1 MRTTTFGTMSGTSD
15 TLRGWVREAI
25 ECDDRRHSMP
35 HEHTA
40 ALAGGIGLILS
51 ALIVPGRT
59 AGVLQAAAGGGLL
72 LGAGGGRAGVPQGSG
87 AEGARPATELD
98 DNTDSATTNTT
109 NTTNTTTTGVPTATR
124 GTNEMG
130 M

>member
-1 MRTTTFGTMSGTSD
+1 MRTTTFGTMSGTSSD

-59 AGVLQAAAGGGLL
+59 AAVLQAAAGGALL
-72 LGAGGGRAGVPQGSG
+72 LRAAAGRDGIRKWSG

-98 DNTDSATTNTT
+98 DNTDSATTANTT
-109 NTTNTTTTGVPTATR
+109 TTTTGVPTATR

>member
-1 MRTTTFGTMSGTSD
+1 MRTTTFGTMSGTTSD

-59 AGVLQAAAGGGLL
+59 AAVLQAAAGGALL
-72 LGAGGGRAGVPQGSG
+72 LRAAAGRDGIRKWSG

-98 DNTDSATTNTT
+98 DNTDSATTANTT
-109 NTTNTTTTGVPTATR
+109 TTTTGVPTATR

>member
-59 AGVLQAAAGGGLL
+59 AAVLQAAAGGALL
-72 LGAGGGRAGVPQGSG
+72 LRAAAGRDGIRKWSG
-87 AEGARPATELD
+87 AEGARPATETD
-98 DNTDSATTNTT
+98 DSNTDSSS
-109 NTTNTTTTGVPTATR
+109 TTTQPTGVPTATQ
-124 GTNEMG
+124 GTNQMG